1 VNITGSSILLTGA
14 SSGIGAALAPMLAER
29 GATVG
34 LVARR
39 RERLEEVL
47 SSCRRHAPKSRL
59 WVADLADIA
68 WAEAVAHEAWD
79 AFGGLDALVNNA
91 AMGKRKRVS
100 DLTPAEIDRVMTL
113 NFTSPMRMG
122 LAVLRGMLAR
132 GSGLIVNV
140 GSVGGRFGIPHEAAY
155 CAAKFALSGWSE
167 VMEIDL
173 AGTGVHVKLVL
184 PGPIATEIWGTPEGD
199 IPPLYQGPFV
209 SAEDCAAGVV
219 AALES
224 DGFEHYVPEAIPGSY
239 VQHEFV
245 VEKTKDPDAFV
256 RQMGEMARGM
266 RGQLTGSA

>member
-68 WAEAVAHEAWD
+68 RAEAVAHEAWD

-122 LAVLRGMLAR
+122 LAVLPGMLAR